1 MELTRRKFLKRCG
14 QLLFILGLDNYLP
27 SLAAAAES
35 TLTVKYLRQIIT
47 TDPAKSRTIMWQ
59 ANEELS
65 ECRLEYRSTYLP
77 VKSHP
82 VSCKKLTEDNTTN
95 YYYTAELTGLTP
107 AADYEYRI
115 LSGSRAT
122 TWHHFTTAPATITA
136 FSALIFCDSQCG
148 KDYSVWT
155 HTLTNAWQRHPDAHF
170 FVDIGD
176 LTDNGQLNWHW
187 ESFFTAMGSIPEKHL
202 FVPVMGNHEC
212 YSLDWK
218 FCRPERYLDSFTLP
232 PNNSSRY
239 QGYYYSYDYGP
250 VHFIVLNT
258 QMLELNEFAPNLL
271 QEQLNWL
278 KQDVH
283 NQQKPWQIVLMHK
296 DVLAYDEYQQG
307 TKQAGGISDVGHAF
321 MKTFEELRIDLVLTG
336 HMHTYRNRGHIH
348 NMQPADQ
355 GPVYIMSGPAGN
367 EQYHVPADE
376 TYDRSAIYQPTPE
389 NYLVLDASTTSLR
402 IKDYTANGEL
412 VDTVTLKKESQ

>member
-1 MELTRRKFLKRCG
+1 MELTRRNFLKRCG
-14 QLLFILGLDNYLP
+14 QLLLVLGLENFAP
-27 SLAAAAES
+27 SLAAAADG
-35 TLTVKYLRQIIT
+35 TLPIKYLRQIIT
-47 TDPAKSRTIMWQ
+47 ENPAKSRTIMWQ
-59 ANEELS
+59 TTEELP
-65 ECRLEYRSTYLP
+65 ECRLEYRSTYIPL
-77 VKSHP
+77 KTHP

-115 LSGSRAT
+115 ISGSHAT
-122 TWHHFTTAPATITA
+122 GWHHFTTSPATVTA

-148 KDYSVWT
+148 QDYSVWT
-155 HTLTNAWQRHPDAHF
+155 RTLTSAWQRHPEAHF
-170 FVDIGD
+170 FTDIGD

-187 ESFFTAMGSIPEKHL
+187 ESFFTAMGDIPENHL

-232 PNNSSRY
+232 KNGSSRY
-239 QGYYYSYDYGP
+239 HGYYYSYDYGP

-258 QMLELNEFAPNLL
+258 QMLELNDFAPGLL

-283 NQQKPWQIVLMHK
+283 NHQKPWQVVLMHK
-296 DVLAYDEYQQG
+296 DILSYDEYQQG

-321 MKTFEELRIDLVLTG
+321 MKAFDELPIDLVLTG
-336 HMHTYRNRGHIH
+336 HMHTYRNRGHIK
-348 NMQPADQ
+348 NMKPAEQ

-389 NYLVLDASTTSLR
+389 NYLVLDASTTSLV
-402 IKDYTANGEL
+402 IKDYTASGEHI
-412 VDTVTLKKESQ
+412 DTVTLKK

>member
-1 MELTRRKFLKRCG
+1 MELTRRKFLMLCG
-14 QLLFILGLDNYLP
+14 QLLLMLGFENLKP
-27 SLAAAAES
+27 ASAAEAA
-35 TLTVKYLRQIIT
+35 LPIKYLRQIIT
-47 TDPAKSRTIMWQ
+47 QDPARSRTIMWQ
-59 ANEELS
+59 STEELID
-65 ECRLEYRSTYLP
+65 CRLEYRSTYIPLKTHT
-77 VKSHP
+77 VQY
-82 VSCKKLTEDNTTN
+82 KKLTEDNTTN

-115 LSGSRAT
+115 LSGNRT
-122 TWHHFTTAPATITA
+122 TSWHRFTTPAATVTA

-187 ESFFTAMGSIPEKHL
+187 ESFFTAMGNIPEKHL